1 MVEGSGSGPGEESAA
16 HTWVLTV
23 CGILSN
29 LHLLRQLPLTPN
41 GDETVQV
48 GSRQVLR
55 RVPPMSKLQPDSN
68 KRASYIQQPH
78 YHPLGDTSPAEQCGH
93 PYHPVSDKGQKQRRR
108 RWQLPDHP
116 ACLRPPYLPSRTS
129 LVPSVASLST
139 EVSDCETSRSGSKLT
154 VTRRLG
160 DLRERHRRRCEKSFD
175 KGRSHKKKSCNLC
188 ARSKVKC
195 DHALPACQRCIDR
208 HTECEYPQNSTT
220 ATIPQWHESITA
232 SVPNLFDSYVTPDS
246 AIANTQPQ
254 TAPDYIERAV
264 ADQEMNMD
272 WEVELHDGTVT
283 DFWNSSAW
291 NLTPMEMEALSTNTM
306 IQGPSTANVLLPE
319 TVPRDAAG
327 QRSED
332 YGHPIGMTR
341 ERQPDSVNVADP
353 NEKPRSP
360 SLGRQPGSDSV
371 LETLPNNINRKRNG
385 PSENLETRVS
395 STAESRASRHVHV
408 SNPSVSD
415 SPSRRPPNPPISTS
429 ASSLTAL
436 SSPDASRRSS
446 PGASNGSSEV
456 DSPRGSSSSPRS
468 VVSLGIQNTQLLG
481 VSEIMKVICD
491 YPKQMLRP
499 NFWSPFVH
507 HRHYRCSKGGLA
519 EPIAIAL
526 CCVSANLQSVESS
539 LPFLCKTINAERERL
554 VARFST
560 KSENLEDA
568 MAALHAMC
576 IYQIETILV
585 FRSHKSAKQRIS
597 SGELYHHF
605 LLKMTRRLCQEHMER
620 ISLKDTTTV
629 DWYTWTIAESLR
641 RTTFLVNMVNELSYH
656 TNALNPAYYEPLDP
670 SLVLD
675 LPLPAPETM
684 WRALNER
691 EWAVARDDSSWA
703 GAGVCTLR
711 DFTDRLDSGPSS
723 ADGSSPSQGSRW
735 HNNIQQISNLIISS
749 ARRLKQQ

>member
-1 MVEGSGSGPGEESAA
+1 MPTATLPG
-16 HTWVLTV
+16 
-23 CGILSN
+23 
-29 LHLLRQLPLTPN
+29 LLN
-41 GDETVQV
+41 FSCAICSKSFD
-48 GSRQVLR
+48 R
-55 RVPPMSKLQPDSN
+55 R
-68 KRASYIQQPH
+68 
-78 YHPLGDTSPAEQCGH
+78 
-93 PYHPVSDKGQKQRRR
+93 
-108 RWQLPDHP
+108 
-116 ACLRPPYLPSRTS
+116 
-129 LVPSVASLST
+129 
-139 EVSDCETSRSGSKLT
+139 
-154 VTRRLG
+154 

-195 DHALPACQRCIDR
+195 DLGLPACQRCIDR
-208 HTECEYPQNSTT
+208 HTKCEYPQDSTT
-220 ATIPQWHESITA
+220 AAVPQWHESITA
-232 SVPNLFDSYVTPDS
+232 SVRNPFDSYPILPHNLLTPDL
-246 AIANTQPQ
+246 AIANTQPG
-254 TAPDYIERAV
+254 TAPDYVEQAV
-264 ADQEMNMD
+264 ADEEMNKD
-272 WEVELHDGTVT
+272 WEVGLHDGTIT

-306 IQGPSTANVLLPE
+306 IQVPSTADVLLPE

-327 QRSED
+327 GRFED
-332 YGHPIGMTR
+332 SGHPIGMTI
-341 ERQPDSVNVADP
+341 ELQSGSVNVADP

-360 SLGRQPGSDSV
+360 SSAQQSGSDSIS
-371 LETLPNNINRKRNG
+371 ETLPANINRKRNRKG
-385 PSENLETRVS
+385 DNQKIGAS
-395 STAESRASRHVHV
+395 STAESHVSRHVHV

-415 SPSRRPPNPPISTS
+415 SPSRRLLNPPISTM

-436 SSPDASRRSS
+436 SSPDASRRTS
-446 PGASNGSSEV
+446 PGASNESSEV
-456 DSPRGSSSSPRS
+456 DSPRGSASSPRS
-468 VVSLGIQNTQLLG
+468 VVSLGTQNTQLFG

-491 YPKQMLRP
+491 YPKQMLRS

-539 LPFLCKTINAERERL
+539 LPFLCKTINAERDRL
-554 VARFST
+554 VAGFST
-560 KSENLEDA
+560 KSESLDDA

-585 FRSHKSAKQRIS
+585 FRSHKAAKQQIS

-620 ISLKDTTTV
+620 TSLKDTTAV
-629 DWYTWTIAESLR
+629 NWYTWTIAESLR

-670 SLVLD
+670 SLVLG

-691 EWAVARDDSSWA
+691 EWAVARDDSGWA

-711 DFTDRLDSGPSS
+711 DLTDRLESGPFS
-723 ADGSSPSQGSRW
+723 ADEGSPSQGSRW

-749 ARRLKQQ
+749 ARHLKQQ

>member
-1 MVEGSGSGPGEESAA
+1 MLATPKSSSMPTATLPASSNFSCAI
-16 HTWVLTV
+16 
-23 CGILSN
+23 CGKSF
-29 LHLLRQLPLTPN
+29 
-41 GDETVQV
+41 D
-48 GSRQVLR
+48 R
-55 RVPPMSKLQPDSN
+55 R
-68 KRASYIQQPH
+68 
-78 YHPLGDTSPAEQCGH
+78 
-93 PYHPVSDKGQKQRRR
+93 
-108 RWQLPDHP
+108 
-116 ACLRPPYLPSRTS
+116 
-129 LVPSVASLST
+129 
-139 EVSDCETSRSGSKLT
+139 
-154 VTRRLG
+154 

-195 DHALPACQRCIDR
+195 DLGLPACQRCIDR
-208 HTECEYPQNSTT
+208 HTKCEYPQDSTT

-232 SVPNLFDSYVTPDS
+232 SVPNPFDSYPTLPSNLVTPDP
-246 AIANTQPQ
+246 AIANTQ
-254 TAPDYIERAV
+254 TKIAPGYIEQAV
-264 ADQEMNMD
+264 ADEEMNMD
-272 WEVELHDGTVT
+272 WEEGLHDGTIT

-291 NLTPMEMEALSTNTM
+291 NLTSMEMEALSANTM
-306 IQGPSTANVLLPE
+306 IQVPSTADVFLPE
-319 TVPRDAAG
+319 TIPRDAAG
-327 QRSED
+327 RWFED
-332 YGHPIGMTR
+332 SGHPIGMTR
-341 ERQPDSVNVADP
+341 DRQPESLNVADP

-360 SLGRQPGSDSV
+360 SSAPQAGSASV
-371 LETLPNNINRKRNG
+371 SETLPDNINRTRNG
-385 PSENLETRVS
+385 TGKNLKTKAS
-395 STAESRASRHVHV
+395 STAESHVSHHVHV

-415 SPSRRPPNPPISTS
+415 SPSRCPSNPPISTS
-429 ASSLTAL
+429 ASSLTAI
-436 SSPDASRRSS
+436 SSPDMSRRTSLR
-446 PGASNGSSEV
+446 ASNGSSEV

-468 VVSLGIQNTQLLG
+468 VVSLGIQNTQLFG
-481 VSEIMKVICD
+481 VSEIMKVIGD

-499 NFWSPFVH
+499 DFWSPFVH

-554 VARFST
+554 VAGFST

-585 FRSHKSAKQRIS
+585 FRSQKSAKQRIS

-620 ISLKDTTTV
+620 TSLKDTTTV
-629 DWYTWTIAESLR
+629 DWYTWTIAETLR
-641 RTTFLVNMVNELSYH
+641 RTTFLVNMVNELSYY

-691 EWAVARDDSSWA
+691 EWAVARDDSGWA
-703 GAGVCTLR
+703 GVGVCTLR
-711 DFTDRLDSGPSS
+711 DLTDRLESGPSS

-749 ARRLKQQ
+749 ARHLKQQ